1 MNLIERKIMFILKD
15 NRKLIYKNIIVAWNN
30 IINLNHS
37 FDLIKTNNYL
47 IFILLIMIWIIKI
60 CI

>member
-15 NRKLIYKNIIVAWNN
+15 NRKMKYKNMIVVWNN

-37 FDLIKTNNYL
+37 FDLIKTNN
-47 IFILLIMIWIIKI
+47 
-60 CI
+60 